1 MYICSEF
8 KNKVK
13 EMMKQ
18 LSVRLLNVLG
28 LCLFLFSAC
37 NNSSEFTVKG
47 VVSGAEGQLMYLEN
61 VGITDVTVLDS
72 VKLTSNGKYE
82 FTKKRP
88 EYPDFYRLRL
98 NNQLINFSIDSTETV
113 SIVADAGTFATS
125 YSVEGSKN
133 SEAIKEITLAQLDA
147 NQAISR
153 LRKDYEDKMI
163 SDTTYRSKVLGAAE
177 AYKEIA
183 RKCIFSA
190 PMSTAAYYALFQQ
203 IDGLLFFDLYDK
215 KDVKVYGAVATSYD
229 HHYPESPRAKH
240 LHNLTL
246 QSMKVL
252 RAQRPFDYSNV
263 EAKEISFLDIEL
275 PNTKG
280 EIVKLSTIAPGKVV
294 LINFTAYQTEWSPAL
309 NMALGDLYTKY
320 NKQGLEVYQV
330 SLDSDSHF
338 WKNGASNLP
347 WICVRDPQSV
357 YSQIA
362 GLYNVRQL
370 PALFIL
376 DRKGNLVKRVDDLN
390 KLETDVKAVL

>member
-1 MYICSEF
+1 
-8 KNKVK
+8 
-13 EMMKQ
+13 MMKQ

-28 LCLFLFSAC
+28 LFLFLFSAC

-347 WICVRDPQSV
+347 WTCVRDPQSV